1 MSFMWKGNFM
11 AFNKLDSW
19 GLCCLVAAALA
30 ISSCSNKSLQEDV
43 PSFTSVFPYE
53 SREVGKYPVDNHT
66 KALLRFVV
74 RAWVNTDAA
83 TLYGKAISLEGI
95 ADHVTWKREGSPTV
109 DAQHIPGDVRTIPV
123 AWMNLKERLL
133 LTEPVSVHFYTILQD
148 ESSAPTP
155 MDHYLG
161 VVTTESIGKGSVI
174 TWRVYFDTTGWSPM
188 ASIMSSQIK
197 SGLEKGFQSWIDEY
211 GGMLIPVEVKN

>member
-1 MSFMWKGNFM
+1 MGKGNFM
-11 AFNKLDSW
+11 GLNKRGSW
-19 GLCCLVAAALA
+19 GVCWLVAAAFAL
-30 ISSCSNKSLQEDV
+30 SSCSHHSLQEPV

-53 SREVGKYPVDNHT
+53 SREVGNYSVDNYT
-66 KALLRFVV
+66 KAPLQWVV
-74 RAWVNTDAA
+74 QAWVNTDAA
-83 TLYGKAISLEGI
+83 TLYAKSVNLEGI
-95 ADHVTWKREGSPTV
+95 AEHVTWKKESGPSLG
-109 DAQHIPGDVRTIPV
+109 AQRMPGDIRTIPV
-123 AWMNLKERLL
+123 VWMNLKERLL
-133 LTEPVSVHFYTILQD
+133 LTEPVSVHFYTILHE

-197 SGLEKGFQSWIDEY
+197 RGLEKGFQSWIDKY
-211 GGMLIPVEVKN
+211 GGALIPVEVKS